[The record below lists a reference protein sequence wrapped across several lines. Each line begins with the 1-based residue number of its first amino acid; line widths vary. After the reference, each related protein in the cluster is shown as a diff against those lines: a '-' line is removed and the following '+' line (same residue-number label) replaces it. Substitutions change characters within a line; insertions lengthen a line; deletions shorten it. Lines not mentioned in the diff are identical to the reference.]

1 MDIKKNLGIIL
12 IVLGALLLI
21 LSYVFSLEDYNF
33 YNFGALLI
41 IIVGIVA
48 HIYVTKR
55 S

>member
-1 MDIKKNLGIIL
+1 MKKQYIGLAL

-33 YNFGALLI
+33 YNIGAFI
-41 IIVGIVA
+41 IIIIGIIT
-48 HIYVTKR
+48 HISVIKR